1 MYVAPEI
8 IEIGTVREVTLG
20 GADDGVFTDT
30 SSPANGPN
38 SKLTFS

>member
-20 GADDGVFTDT
+20 GDDSDFTD
-30 SSPANGPN
+30 SSFPANSPKGN
-38 SKLTFS
+38 LTFS

>member
-20 GADDGVFTDT
+20 GDEGDFTDP
-30 SSPANGPN
+30 SSPANSPKGN
-38 SKLTFS
+38 VSFS